1 MHLSYVGVLVGVSI
15 ATKRHHDQGNSYKGQ
30 NFTGASFQFQRSSPL
45 SLWQETQ
52 QHPGKHGAVEEAES
66 SNLKEKTDWA
76 ELETRRLQS
85 LPTQ

>member
-1 MHLSYVGVLVGVSI
+1 
-15 ATKRHHDQGNSYKGQ
+15 
-30 NFTGASFQFQRSSPL
+30 
-45 SLWQETQ
+45 LWQETQ